1 MPPHRRLIMPPQRR
15 LSSIGMHRLHL
26 LNAAAQRRQVN
37 LQPSVLEDYI
47 IDETVDPLVQEQWH
61 YDQWPTVYDAFYRRL
76 GPRAREY
83 LDHAGHQHLH
93 FARNINGEIDEVL
106 PTTGH
111 EGAFLAFRLA
121 VLADRHQRRMARAD
135 HAIAVSGAHPD
146 VIITLLDESI
156 DADLDTARVSGLFR
170 EVAAQAGYSGI
181 NPSPPNLN
189 DQMVEC
195 WPRPVPTSLSIM
207 SFSDASDDLESCG
220 TVEDPDAEVA
230 AGLAALDARMQRESA
245 DFNRR
250 LARVEG
256 WLRDYQEA
264 LHAAQEAGERINERV
279 NSFLVAAA
287 DV

>member
-61 YDQWPTVYDAFYRRL
+61 YDQCPPSTTHFIGASVPA
-76 GPRAREY
+76 PVNI
-83 LDHAGHQHLH
+83 HLH

-170 EVAAQAGYSGI
+170 EAAAQAGYSGI

-250 LARVEG
+250 LARIEG